1 MNFLTGDGVASGRV
15 KLKRTMEGFY
25 EREGLKLKCFLRVK
39 YISIYECSIEEFQD
53 NLVCAS
59 LDLGSNAQ
67 S

>member
-39 YISIYECSIEEFQD
+39 YISMYDCSIEECHD